1 MKKILNYFLILFLG
15 ILIISCETKNNN
27 IAVDFGSSS
36 DLEPSSIEI
45 PIHAQTH
52 IIDSVRSDEANLL
65 IPIGTSSSTAFGK
78 TKSSF
83 ASQVYYSG
91 VLGRRLGDNAKLNM
105 VRLEIPI
112 NLKPLSRSEYN
123 TLLNDKNKTRLV
135 KGNNRKDVDTLV
147 TQYTVDSI
155 FNKRSNN
162 LALSIYKLA
171 NKLDAFS
178 VDYYSDGK
186 SYGKD
191 ATGTGFNKESQ
202 KFGGSTVK
210 TTIEDTI
217 YAFYN
222 STTKKYSFSKIGN
235 EANYKIELNKDK
247 FETIFEEVQNGSI
260 TNETIFKQKFPGI
273 VIEPDNEEGFTFL
286 SKPSGI
292 SIKMDYTYTTK
303 STSDGETTS
312 KTKNSTVAF
321 KIRENSEHR
330 VSKYERKRSDDFRD
344 AEDKS
349 ESLYLQG
356 QGGSEVLLTIDKK
369 ALEDFKNSIR
379 HNGKLN
385 ASIIEAYI
393 DLYVDESKTD
403 RNSSIPFYLHLYD
416 NHLYDKKYK
425 REIGDFL
432 LFNRGANLETYKKR
446 IGGIYDKKQKKYRFK
461 VTKHIKD
468 IIEERSYIDPKDTRK
483 EKEIKIENVQ
493 LAIRIGQHIRNSFID
508 TNRSDASVLSTDNRY
523 HPGEFVAYGTEAN
536 ENKKLKL
543 VILYTKTSKN
553 N

>member
-1 MKKILNYFLILFLG
+1 MKKILNYFLILFWG
-15 ILIISCETKNNN
+15 ILIISCESKNDN
-27 IAVDFGSSS
+27 ITVDFGSSS
-36 DLEPSSIEI
+36 DLEPSSIEV

-65 IPIGTSSSTAFGK
+65 IPIGTSSSTAFG
-78 TKSSF
+78 TTISSF

-91 VLGRRLGDNAKLNM
+91 SLGNRLGDNAKLNT
-105 VRLEIPI
+105 VRLDIPI
-112 NLKPLSRSEYN
+112 NLKPLSRNEYN
-123 TLLNDKNKTRLV
+123 TLLNDKSKTKLV
-135 KGNNRKDVDTLV
+135 KGNNRRDVDTLV

-155 FNKRSNN
+155 FNKRSNS
-162 LALSIYKLA
+162 LVLSVYKLE

-191 ATGTGFNKESQ
+191 ATGTPFTKESQ
-202 KFGGSTVK
+202 KLGGSTVS
-210 TTIEDTI
+210 TVIEDTI

-222 STTKKYSFSKIGN
+222 STTKKYSFSRGAKT
-235 EANYKIELNKDK
+235 ANYKIELDKDK

-273 VIEPDNEEGFTFL
+273 VIKPDNEEGFTFL

-292 SIKMDYTYTTK
+292 SIKMDYAYTSK

-312 KTKNSTVAF
+312 KTKNSTIAF

-330 VSKYERKRSDDFRD
+330 VSKYDRTRSDDFED
-344 AEDKS
+344 AEDKN
-349 ESLYLQG
+349 EFLYLQG
-356 QGGSEVLLTIDKK
+356 QGGSELLLNIDEK
-369 ALEDFKNSIR
+369 ALEEFKNDITPD
-379 HNGKLN
+379 GKLN
-385 ASIIEAYI
+385 ASIIDAYI

-403 RNSSIPFYLHLYD
+403 KNSSMPFYLHLYD
-416 NHLYDKKYK
+416 NKDK

-446 IGGIYDKKQKKYRFK
+446 IGGIYDKKQQKYRFE

-468 IIEERSYIDPKDTRK
+468 IVEHKKYIDPKDTREDK
-483 EKEIKIENVQ
+483 KIEIKNVQ
-493 LAIRIGQHIRNSFID
+493 LAIRIGQHVNNGFID
-508 TNRSDASVLSTDNRY
+508 KNRSDASILSTDNRY
-523 HPGEFVAYGTEAN
+523 HPGEFVAYGEAADS
-536 ENKKLKL
+536 NKKLKL
-543 VILYTKTSKN
+543 IILYTKSSKK
-553 N
+553 